1 MSLDVTQERLEPNT
15 QSIAPGRNELSACHR
30 FCSTPEL
37 IFLCFELAPLQTVVN
52 YQRVCKS
59 WYSIVSSSDI
69 LQHRLNHN
77 EYGLALN
84 GRQQLVLQHQ
94 IDTLILRCREDP
106 CIGYLVNDHSDDDVP
121 DRHWQI
127 RHTALGRQIG
137 SYWIDECSQ
146 ASRQRRVRYELPP
159 VCFANFHPPDAA
171 ILVYSVSDY
180 ESFEEIRQFYYTYYG
195 YVKDSN
201 KRMNRTMPFLIVV
214 ANKTDLPEHEWQVP
228 AEVGRHFN
236 DSIDAPFLQVS
247 TKTGEGIP
255 QDASDVVVKRILYEH
270 WMTRVRL
277 TLHGWSRNRARS
289 SWAGAV
295 LQSLISF
302 FQVRLLG

>member
-1 MSLDVTQERLEPNT
+1 MRLPVRSTRSSWSLYCLAAMSLDVTQERLEPNT

-106 CIGYLVNDHSDDDVP
+106 CIGYVRGCMSCMVAALKIGLVGAA
-121 DRHWQI
+121 
-127 RHTALGRQIG
+127 HTGRRRLLRQESSLAHYKSAQRMADSVAVASQRSLGR
-137 SYWIDECSQ
+137 
-146 ASRQRRVRYELPP
+146 
-159 VCFANFHPPDAA
+159 
-171 ILVYSVSDY
+171 
-180 ESFEEIRQFYYTYYG
+180 
-195 YVKDSN
+195 
-201 KRMNRTMPFLIVV
+201 
-214 ANKTDLPEHEWQVP
+214 
-228 AEVGRHFN
+228 
-236 DSIDAPFLQVS
+236 
-247 TKTGEGIP
+247 
-255 QDASDVVVKRILYEH
+255 
-270 WMTRVRL
+270 
-277 TLHGWSRNRARS
+277 
-289 SWAGAV
+289 
-295 LQSLISF
+295 
-302 FQVRLLG
+302 